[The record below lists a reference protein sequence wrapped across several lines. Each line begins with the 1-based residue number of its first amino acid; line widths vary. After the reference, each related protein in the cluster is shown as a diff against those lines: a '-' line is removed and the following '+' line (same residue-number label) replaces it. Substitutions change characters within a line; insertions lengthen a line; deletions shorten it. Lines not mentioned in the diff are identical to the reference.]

1 MREEES
7 EMTIFSHVVLGT
19 NDLGKARSFYDA
31 TLAPLG
37 ISRMMDTDDRA
48 MWGEGGSMFMV
59 ARPVNGEP
67 ASHANGGT
75 IGFAASNS
83 EAIDKFHAAALANG
97 GTCEGAPGLR
107 PQMPGLYAAYVRDPD
122 GNKICA
128 VHFNQAA
135 Q

>member
-1 MREEES
+1 MGEEES

-19 NDLGKARSFYDA
+19 NDLEKARSFYDA
-31 TLAPLG
+31 ALAPLG

-48 MWGEGGSMFMV
+48 MWGQGGSMFMV
-59 ARPVNGEP
+59 ARPINGEP
-67 ASHANGGT
+67 A
-75 IGFAASNS
+75 
-83 EAIDKFHAAALANG
+83 IDKFLAAALATG